1 VTDLVPKT
9 NFPDIRRVCYLRS
22 TTGTILVVPR
32 NDKEVRLY
40 IPVES
45 GSALPDPKELT
56 FDRIMAAAREIM
68 APYSLEAGAVS
79 WWSAYRVGQRV
90 GSRTSNMHVLPTN
103 PRIHTLPIEIKTDNI
118 VLQTSRATT
127 SAPSSSATR
136 CTPTPPKQA
145 RA

>member
-1 VTDLVPKT
+1 MTDLVPKT

-68 APYSLEAGAVS
+68 APYTLEAGSVS

-90 GSRTSNMHVLPTN
+90 GSRTSNMPRSVIVLQTN
-103 PRIHTLPIEIKTDNI
+103 PRIHTHPLSRSRLIFPYRLLAPPRARLPCRRR
-118 VLQTSRATT
+118 RAH
-127 SAPSSSATR
+127 PL
-136 CTPTPPKQA
+136 P
-145 RA
+145 

>member
-1 VTDLVPKT
+1 MRKQLDVVLEGDLTDSVFGLPPNLATQPLRVTNHISGVTDLVPKT

-22 TTGTILVVPR
+22 TTGTVLVVPR

-45 GSALPDPKELT
+45 GSALPDPKDLT

-68 APYSLEAGAVS
+68 APYTLEAGSVS

-90 GSRTSNMHVLPTN
+90 GSRTSDFDPCCLFP
-103 PRIHTLPIEIKTDNI
+103 L
-118 VLQTSRATT
+118 
-127 SAPSSSATR
+127 
-136 CTPTPPKQA
+136 
-145 RA
+145 